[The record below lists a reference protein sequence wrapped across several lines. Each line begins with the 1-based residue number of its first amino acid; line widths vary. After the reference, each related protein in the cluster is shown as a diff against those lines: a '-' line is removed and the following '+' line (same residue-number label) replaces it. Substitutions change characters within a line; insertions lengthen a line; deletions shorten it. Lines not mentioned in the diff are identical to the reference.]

1 MQDLFNMF
9 EGGMQKEFF
18 QNKSINLQE
27 TFMFEHDVKDV
38 KPIEKQ
44 EIDDREKSDMSLYKI
59 MN

>member
-1 MQDLFNMF
+1 
-9 EGGMQKEFF
+9 MQKEFF